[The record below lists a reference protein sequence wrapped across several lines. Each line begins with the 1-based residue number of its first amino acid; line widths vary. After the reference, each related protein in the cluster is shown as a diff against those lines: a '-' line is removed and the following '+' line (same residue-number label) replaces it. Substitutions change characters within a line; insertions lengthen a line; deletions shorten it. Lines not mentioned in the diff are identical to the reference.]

1 MMEAAPL
8 RDGGCS
14 TKWPGYKHRVLCSNR
29 HALSAV
35 PPQALVLLED
45 VDAAF
50 VQREAN
56 DRRVGVTFS
65 GLLNALDG
73 KSK

>member
-1 MMEAAPL
+1 
-8 RDGGCS
+8 
-14 TKWPGYKHRVLCSNR
+14 
-29 HALSAV
+29 V

-56 DRRVGVTFS
+56 DRRVGVRE
-65 GLLNALDG
+65 A
-73 KSK
+73 